1 MSSQTF
7 EFPTTVV
14 AFDAKSRV
22 VTCEGGWK
30 VKLPDSSAAPTA
42 GEKAQV
48 TVSASDVKH
57 LGAKK
62 PPTAKR
68 FVLGEK
74 KVGATPSPEANTR
87 DNR

>member
-1 MSSQTF
+1 MSSQSF
-7 EFPTTVV
+7 DFSTTVV
-14 AFDAKSRV
+14 AFDANSKV
-22 VTCEGGWK
+22 VTLEGGWK
-30 VKLPDSSAAPTA
+30 VKLPDSSTTPTA

-48 TVSASDVKH
+48 TVSAADVKH

-68 FVLGEK
+68 FVLGDK
-74 KVGATPSPEANTR
+74 KVSAAPSPATNTR